1 MNQAKYRIQMR
12 PHPVVDSAGGWD
24 SKVFLTLDGRPLLR
38 PCENSVQLKALGAF
52 TSQFYHDFD
61 VRSSKNS
68 ERRPPRF
75 PPRLFGDPEGEEDS
89 KRQLSPDLKTK
100 NG

>member
-1 MNQAKYRIQMR
+1 M
-12 PHPVVDSAGGWD
+12 DSAGGWG
-24 SKVFLTLDGRPLLR
+24 SKIFLTLDGGPHLR
-38 PCENSVQLKALGAF
+38 PSENSVQLKALGAF
-52 TSQFYHDFD
+52 TSRFYHDFD

-68 ERRPPRF
+68 ERQPPRS

-89 KRQLSPDLKTK
+89 KRQLSPDKTK